1 MLVVGGWMSDVLR
14 RGRHVP
20 IHGQIAQEQLHLLH
34 SREQVFPRTHP
45 VKADVAL
52 RGLSPHQVTPMSGA
66 HPLPPANSRRPFCFG
81 GYRRLAATWLRR
93 GFASRRPWLRKV
105 VGAL

>member
-1 MLVVGGWMSDVLR
+1 MSDVLR

-20 IHGQIAQEQLHLLH
+20 IHGQIAQEQLHLFR

-66 HPLPPANSRRPFCFG
+66 HPLPPANSRRPFCFRWLSEAG
-81 GYRRLAATWLRR
+81 CSLASSGLRFPAAVAEEGR
-93 GFASRRPWLRKV
+93 WCSG
-105 VGAL
+105 

>member
-1 MLVVGGWMSDVLR
+1 MSDVLR

-66 HPLPPANSRRPFCFG
+66 HPLPPANSRRPFCFRWRSG
-81 GYRRLAATWLRR
+81 IRWSS
-93 GFASRRPWLRKV
+93 ASS
-105 VGAL
+105 GALVPAAVAEGERSAKK